1 LTPVKEFGSWSSHCC
16 GMWPYFPDLLE
27 RPVPRY
33 TSYPTAA
40 EFTDDVGAVD
50 QIAALDAIAPHA
62 DISLYVHIPYC
73 QEICWYC
80 GCNTGA
86 ANRSGRISS
95 YLEALEE
102 EIHLIA
108 RHLGG
113 RGRIHRIAFGGGSP
127 NAIAPLAFVRL
138 LDRIVTELD
147 AASAEISIELDPR
160 SLDDAWY
167 GVLRQT
173 CVTRASL
180 GVQTLVPRIQKVI
193 GRVQPLAMIED
204 ATRRLRAAGIE
215 SLNFDLMY
223 GLPDQHLADLETTL
237 SETLQLAPDRIA
249 LFGYAHLP
257 SLLPRQRRID
267 AGDLPDAHRR
277 FEQAAHGF
285 KVLTGA
291 GYRAIGFD
299 HFALPS
305 DPLATA
311 ANQGRLHRN
320 FQGFTDDPADIL
332 IGLGASAI
340 SQFPGLLVQNEK
352 MAGRYRMLVGAHQ
365 LAGRRGVERHA
376 EDHWRGEV
384 IEALLCRGEAR
395 MSEDRVSRSRHALEP
410 FIDKGLVRC
419 GPTWIRIMPA
429 GLPYARMIASCFDR
443 FRTFS
448 KGQFSHAV

>member
-1 LTPVKEFGSWSSHCC
+1 
-16 GMWPYFPDLLE
+16 MWPYYPDLLE

-40 EFTDDVGAVD
+40 EFTDAVGSSLQA
-50 QIAALDAIAPHA
+50 AALDAVTPHA

-86 ANRSGRISS
+86 ANRSGRITS
-95 YLEALEE
+95 YLDALED
-102 EIHLIA
+102 EIHVVA

-113 RGRIHRIAFGGGSP
+113 RGRVGRIAFGGGSP

-147 AASAEISIELDPR
+147 AAGAEISIELDPR
-160 SLDDAWY
+160 SLDDAWFD
-167 GVLRQT
+167 VLRDT
-173 CVTRASL
+173 RVTRASL
-180 GVQTLVPRIQKVI
+180 GVQTFTPHVQQAIGRIQ
-193 GRVQPLAMIED
+193 PLSMIEH
-204 ATRRLRAAGIE
+204 AVGRLRDAGVE

-223 GLPDQHLADLETTL
+223 GLPHQHLADLGTTL
-237 SETLQLAPDRIA
+237 AESIRLAPDRIA

-257 SLLPRQRRID
+257 SLIARQRQID
-267 AGDLPDAHRR
+267 SAGLPDGHKR

-285 KVLTGA
+285 RILTAA

-299 HFALPS
+299 HFARPH

-311 ANQGRLHRN
+311 AAGGRLHRN
-320 FQGFTDDPADIL
+320 FQGFTDDPAEVL

-340 SQFPGLLVQNEK
+340 SQFPGTIVQNEK

-365 LAGRRGVERHA
+365 LAGRRGVERHDD
-376 EDHWRGEV
+376 DHWRGKI
-384 IEALLCRGEAR
+384 IEQILCQGEAR
-395 MSEDRVSRSRHALEP
+395 MSEDRLSLFRHDLEP
-410 FIDKGLVRC
+410 FVDKGLIRC
-419 GPTWIRIMPA
+419 GPTFVRLLPA
-429 GLPYARMIASCFDR
+429 GLPYARAVASCFDR
-443 FRTFS
+443 YRAFS

>member
-1 LTPVKEFGSWSSHCC
+1 
-16 GMWPYFPDLLE
+16 MWPYYPDLLE

-40 EFTDDVGAVD
+40 EFTDAVGSSLQA
-50 QIAALDAIAPHA
+50 AALDAVTPHA

-86 ANRSGRISS
+86 ANRSGRITS
-95 YLEALEE
+95 YLDALED
-102 EIHLIA
+102 EIHVVA

-113 RGRIHRIAFGGGSP
+113 RGRVGRIAFGGGSP

-147 AASAEISIELDPR
+147 AAGAEISIELDPR
-160 SLDDAWY
+160 SLDDAWFD
-167 GVLRQT
+167 VLRDT
-173 CVTRASL
+173 RVTRASL
-180 GVQTLVPRIQKVI
+180 GVQTFTPHVQQAIGRIQ
-193 GRVQPLAMIED
+193 PLSMIEHAVGGLRD
-204 ATRRLRAAGIE
+204 AGVE

-223 GLPDQHLADLETTL
+223 GLPHQHLADLGTTL
-237 SETLQLAPDRIA
+237 AESIRLAPDRIA

-257 SLLPRQRRID
+257 SLIARQRQID
-267 AGDLPDAHRR
+267 SAGLPDGHKR

-285 KVLTGA
+285 RILTAA

-299 HFALPS
+299 HFARPH

-311 ANQGRLHRN
+311 AAGGRLHRN
-320 FQGFTDDPADIL
+320 FQGFTDDPAEVL

-340 SQFPGLLVQNEK
+340 SQFPGTIVQNEK

-365 LAGRRGVERHA
+365 LAGRRGAERHDD
-376 EDHWRGEV
+376 DHWRGKI
-384 IEALLCRGEAR
+384 IEQILCQGEAR
-395 MSEDRVSRSRHALEP
+395 MSEDRLSRFRHDLEP
-410 FIDKGLVRC
+410 FVDKGLIRC
-419 GPTWIRIMPA
+419 GPTFVRLLPA
-429 GLPYARMIASCFDR
+429 GLPYARAVASCFDR
-443 FRTFS
+443 YRAFS

>member
-1 LTPVKEFGSWSSHCC
+1 
-16 GMWPYFPDLLE
+16 MWPYYPDLLE

-40 EFTDDVGAVD
+40 EFTDAVGSSLQA
-50 QIAALDAIAPHA
+50 AALDAVTPHA

-86 ANRSGRISS
+86 ANRSGRITS
-95 YLEALEE
+95 YLDALED
-102 EIHLIA
+102 EIHVVA

-113 RGRIHRIAFGGGSP
+113 RGRVGRIAFGGGSP

-147 AASAEISIELDPR
+147 AAGAEISIELDPR
-160 SLDDAWY
+160 SLDDAWFD
-167 GVLRQT
+167 VLRDT
-173 CVTRASL
+173 RVTRASL
-180 GVQTLVPRIQKVI
+180 GVQTFTPHVQQAIGRIQ
-193 GRVQPLAMIED
+193 PLSMIEH
-204 ATRRLRAAGIE
+204 AVGRLRDAGVE

-223 GLPDQHLADLETTL
+223 GLPHQHLADLGTTL
-237 SETLQLAPDRIA
+237 AESIRLAPDRIA

-257 SLLPRQRRID
+257 SLIARQRQID
-267 AGDLPDAHRR
+267 SAGLPDGHKR

-285 KVLTGA
+285 RILTAA

-299 HFALPS
+299 HFARPH

-311 ANQGRLHRN
+311 AAGGRLHRN
-320 FQGFTDDPADIL
+320 FQGFTDDPAEVL

-340 SQFPGLLVQNEK
+340 SQFPGTIVQNEK

-365 LAGRRGVERHA
+365 LAGRRGAERHDD
-376 EDHWRGEV
+376 DHWRGKI
-384 IEALLCRGEAR
+384 IEQILCQGEAR
-395 MSEDRVSRSRHALEP
+395 MSEDRLSLFRHDLEP
-410 FIDKGLVRC
+410 FVDKGLIRC
-419 GPTWIRIMPA
+419 GPTFVRLLPA
-429 GLPYARMIASCFDR
+429 GLPYARAVASCFDR
-443 FRTFS
+443 YRAFS